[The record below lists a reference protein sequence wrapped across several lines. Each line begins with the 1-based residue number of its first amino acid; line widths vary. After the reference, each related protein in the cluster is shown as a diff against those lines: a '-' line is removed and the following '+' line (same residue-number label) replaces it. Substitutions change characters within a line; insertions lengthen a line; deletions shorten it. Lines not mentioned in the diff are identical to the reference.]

1 MSEMLEYPALRSL
14 LLEHSRP
21 VETET
26 VSLDESR
33 GRVLAE
39 DRKARFP
46 IPDFPK
52 SPYDGYAFR
61 AADTAGASREHP
73 VTLAIVEEI
82 PAGSFPTK
90 SVTAETAAKILT
102 GAPIP
107 EGADA
112 VIPFEKT
119 EFTEG
124 TVTLFAPMR
133 AGDNLIRIGED
144 VDANTVLARCG
155 DRIDAG
161 TAASLA
167 CQGIAEVRVY
177 RRPLVGV
184 ISTGSELREP
194 GEDRAPGQIYNSN
207 RYSIQFALEEAGC
220 RTKYL
225 GLAGDVTETIAEQME
240 QALKECDAVV
250 LTGGV
255 SVGDY
260 DLTPDAM
267 ERIGASILARGC
279 AIKPGM
285 ACAFAEKDGKLICG
299 LSGNPASSMT
309 SFYAC
314 VLPAV
319 LRLCGR
325 NNPVPAEIDLTLTNG
340 FPKPSRMTRLLRG
353 KLDAATGF
361 FYPADRQGNVAISS
375 LIGCNAMAV
384 IPAGSGPIPTG
395 TRVKGF
401 LI

>member
-90 SVTAETAAKILT
+90 SVTAGTAAKILT

-144 VDANTVLARCG
+144 VDADTVLAR
-155 DRIDAG
+155 
-161 TAASLA
+161 
-167 CQGIAEVRVY
+167 
-177 RRPLVGV
+177 
-184 ISTGSELREP
+184 
-194 GEDRAPGQIYNSN
+194 
-207 RYSIQFALEEAGC
+207 
-220 RTKYL
+220 
-225 GLAGDVTETIAEQME
+225 
-240 QALKECDAVV
+240 
-250 LTGGV
+250 
-255 SVGDY
+255 
-260 DLTPDAM
+260 
-267 ERIGASILARGC
+267 
-279 AIKPGM
+279 
-285 ACAFAEKDGKLICG
+285 
-299 LSGNPASSMT
+299 
-309 SFYAC
+309 
-314 VLPAV
+314 
-319 LRLCGR
+319 
-325 NNPVPAEIDLTLTNG
+325 
-340 FPKPSRMTRLLRG
+340 
-353 KLDAATGF
+353 
-361 FYPADRQGNVAISS
+361 
-375 LIGCNAMAV
+375 
-384 IPAGSGPIPTG
+384 
-395 TRVKGF
+395 
-401 LI
+401 

>member
-1 MSEMLEYPALRSL
+1 M
-14 LLEHSRP
+14 
-21 VETET
+21 
-26 VSLDESR
+26 
-33 GRVLAE
+33 
-39 DRKARFP
+39 
-46 IPDFPK
+46 
-52 SPYDGYAFR
+52 
-61 AADTAGASREHP
+61 
-73 VTLAIVEEI
+73 
-82 PAGSFPTK
+82 
-90 SVTAETAAKILT
+90 
-102 GAPIP
+102 
-107 EGADA
+107 
-112 VIPFEKT
+112 
-119 EFTEG
+119 
-124 TVTLFAPMR
+124 
-133 AGDNLIRIGED
+133 
-144 VDANTVLARCG
+144 
-155 DRIDAG
+155 
-161 TAASLA
+161 
-167 CQGIAEVRVY
+167 RVY

-225 GLAGDVTETIAEQME
+225 GLAGDVMETIAEQME

-267 ERIGASILARGC
+267 ERIGASVLARGC

-309 SFYAC
+309 SFDAC

-325 NNPVPAEIDLTLTNG
+325 NNPVPAEIDLTLTTG
-340 FPKPSRMTRLLRG
+340 FPKSSRMTRLLRG